1 MHLLFEKVKSEGI
14 YGHLP
19 SVILND
25 QILKPLLSLDVSK
38 PSDQKKIDFF
48 KNGPEILSQL
58 NSQKSDLVKADHR
71 GRYF

>member
-1 MHLLFEKVKSEGI
+1 
-14 YGHLP
+14 LP

-58 NSQKSDLVKADHR
+58 NHKKIGFWLKPITVEDTFKVA
-71 GRYF
+71 